1 MVKLLCNVPEKM
13 VRTTFS
19 EILHG
24 VLAEAADK
32 NFLTFPKEQENKT
45 YTYRAF
51 AERLTFLNSL
61 YPVQQLKGRQIVILD
76 TRREYVV
83 FWLCAAMAY
92 GAVAVPMNGAQPK
105 NELGELI
112 ATLEPLAI
120 VVPEGELQEW
130 KSVLPENAADRLVAS
145 EEVERAELSGEIPPV
160 GLASPEDTAVIIFT
174 SGTTGDQKGAMIDHA
189 NLFGNM
195 IPTAD
200 CYKYVYA
207 PIKIYSIL
215 PYYHVFGITIDL
227 LIVLMSGS
235 ELYLGKIS
243 NHLPAEIK
251 KNGCTV
257 MPAVPMLFDFFRQLL
272 SQTLAAHKEMTPKQ
286 VKAALLGEQFHYM
299 AIGGAYLEPE
309 KLEQVETF
317 GITVHQGYGMTECT
331 SLISGEAFAGRREG
345 SLGHLNPWIEYRII
359 DGEIQVRGAGVMSG
373 YWKQPEETAKV
384 LKDGWL
390 CTGDLG
396 EVDEDGFFFF
406 KGRKKNIL
414 IAENGENVSP
424 EPIETELMQRLDA
437 KEVRIRLGKGGLQA
451 DLSFEGQL
459 NPALPSLLSDYN
471 RDKPMFRQ
479 VRSYSIYPDGLD
491 KNAVGKIIREE
502 GKMLERERN
511 YV

>member
-174 SGTTGDQKGAMIDHA
+174 SGTTGGQKGAMIDHA

-251 KNGCTV
+251 KNGPSKKLMGFILNEKDKV
-257 MPAVPMLFDFFRQLL
+257 AVG
-272 SQTLAAHKEMTPKQ
+272 
-286 VKAALLGEQFHYM
+286 GEH
-299 AIGGAYLEPE
+299 I
-309 KLEQVETF
+309 
-317 GITVHQGYGMTECT
+317 
-331 SLISGEAFAGRREG
+331 FA
-345 SLGHLNPWIEYRII
+345 N
-359 DGEIQVRGAGVMSG
+359 D
-373 YWKQPEETAKV
+373 
-384 LKDGWL
+384 
-390 CTGDLG
+390 
-396 EVDEDGFFFF
+396 EV
-406 KGRKKNIL
+406 
-414 IAENGENVSP
+414 
-424 EPIETELMQRLDA
+424 
-437 KEVRIRLGKGGLQA
+437 
-451 DLSFEGQL
+451 
-459 NPALPSLLSDYN
+459 
-471 RDKPMFRQ
+471 
-479 VRSYSIYPDGLD
+479 
-491 KNAVGKIIREE
+491 VGKITAATFSPILDESLGLAYVNIAHAVPGTE
-502 GKMLERERN
+502 ISVVVDGQSISGKLCAKAMYDPECKRLKA
-511 YV
+511 